1 MKKSIVLLVCLL
13 FISALSALIVKNLK
27 DTNSYISE
35 QNSKISKIQAILLLD
50 NMKTQIGNLLRINQN
65 NDLDKII
72 KKMFKNYIPF
82 LVDDIKLSFKLDVY
96 EKKDLNQLN
105 LGNEEE
111 KQKVINFL
119 NDKYVYNIQMLID
132 ELKGKTIKTNKQLD
146 RIINNFVKNSYDE
159 NIKKIRKDLGFKKT
173 DKINKLYEL
182 YIKIDY
188 LKQFIKAYYIL
199 NKNGGVEYFELS
211 FK

>member
-35 QNSKISKIQAILLLD
+35 QNSKISKIQAILLVD